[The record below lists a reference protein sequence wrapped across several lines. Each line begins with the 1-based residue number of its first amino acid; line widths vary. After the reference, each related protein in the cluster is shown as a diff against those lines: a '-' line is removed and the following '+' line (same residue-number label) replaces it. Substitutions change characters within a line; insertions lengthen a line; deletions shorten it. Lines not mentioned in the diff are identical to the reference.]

1 MLAPS
6 HPRLSPRERQVLTL
20 AAHGATHA
28 MIARRLGISEHT
40 VKHTAASAFARLGAD
55 NMPHAV
61 FLAYVRGGP
70 S

>member
-1 MLAPS
+1 
-6 HPRLSPRERQVLTL
+6 VLTL